1 MTHYRTIYHKD
12 TGEIVRVMRM
22 NDEMLASNLANNPH
36 WASIDIQTLDYRQKR
51 VDLDTLQ
58 IIDAAIIPIIADY
71 IRSKRANLLRNS
83 DWTQMTDSPLS
94 EEQKA
99 AWAVY
104 RQALRDMPDTVSVNT
119 VEEIVWPTKP

>member
-1 MTHYRTIYHKD
+1 MQYRTIYNNQ

-22 NDEMLASNLANNPH
+22 SDDMLAANLVNNPT
-36 WASIDIQTLDYRQKR
+36 WSSINAETSNYKQKR

-58 IIDAAIIPIIADY
+58 IVDTIISPNIADY
-71 IRSKRANLLRNS
+71 IRSKRANLLRSS
-83 DWTQMTDSPLS
+83 DWTQMTDSPLG

-104 RQALRDMPDTVSVNT
+104 RQALRDMTDTQLVNT
-119 VEEIVWPTKP
+119 VEEIVWPTRP

>member
-1 MTHYRTIYHKD
+1 MMQYRTIYLKD

-22 NDEMLASNLANNPH
+22 NDAMLDSNLANNPQ
-36 WASIDIQTLDYRQKR
+36 WASLDMQTLNYRQKR

-58 IIDAAIIPIIADY
+58 IVDTTISPNIADY